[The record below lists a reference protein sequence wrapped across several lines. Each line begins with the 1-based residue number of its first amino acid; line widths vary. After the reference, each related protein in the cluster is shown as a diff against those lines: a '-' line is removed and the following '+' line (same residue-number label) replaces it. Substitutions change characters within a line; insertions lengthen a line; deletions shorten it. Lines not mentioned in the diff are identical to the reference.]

1 MARFLEPNGIRIRQG
16 QTDTRLR
23 IGTWRSKKDSF
34 FYEISPLA
42 ETTII
47 ENYNGISQF
56 YPKNKFPLTLTL
68 PETLMT
74 SWSFRSGMFEYDLP
88 KEHKDLSP
96 SAGSFTED
104 NLNSDGTK
112 YWRQDYSYRKS
123 LYNDFFNASDKAFAD
138 ANSKWALSA
147 DVKSSLITLGY
158 YFGVFI
164 PIGDYHRFLKIG
176 YGLGVYYLDLSLK
189 LNLCSQY
196 KVTPKIDGKS
206 DEEYSKGECVGK
218 TEIDSYAGK
227 KLGGSSG
234 FIMTLWERVT
244 EDSIWRILLIND
256 AYAYDDIKLKNHTEN
271 LVLNVQAMSWELISY
286 TYLF

>member
-1 MARFLEPNGIRIRQG
+1 MEV
-16 QTDTRLR
+16 
-23 IGTWRSKKDSF
+23 KKDSF

-123 LYNDFFNASDKAFAD
+123 LYNDFFNA
-138 ANSKWALSA
+138 
-147 DVKSSLITLGY
+147 
-158 YFGVFI
+158 
-164 PIGDYHRFLKIG
+164 R
-176 YGLGVYYLDLSLK
+176 
-189 LNLCSQY
+189 
-196 KVTPKIDGKS
+196 
-206 DEEYSKGECVGK
+206 E
-218 TEIDSYAGK
+218 
-227 KLGGSSG
+227 
-234 FIMTLWERVT
+234 
-244 EDSIWRILLIND
+244 
-256 AYAYDDIKLKNHTEN
+256 
-271 LVLNVQAMSWELISY
+271 
-286 TYLF
+286 